1 MEKVVHR
8 SESRGFA
15 DHGWLKSYK
24 TFSYANY
31 YDPRRIHFG
40 ALRVLNDDTVD
51 GGEGFNSSPHDNLE
65 IIHIPL
71 KGAIEHGD
79 SMGNLSVVGEGEL
92 QILSAGTGVIH
103 HEYNKSLSDSL
114 EYLQLWLFPEEY
126 ELPPHYSKVRYPE
139 PAANELQL
147 IARPYEGSYDND
159 DNLGRIRQSAWLYM
173 TDLDAGV
180 KISHK
185 LHSDRH
191 GAYVF
196 LIEGGITVAGTHLKR
211 RDGLGLWNAE
221 EFDIEADRP
230 SRVLVIEVP
239 MRKE

>member
-1 MEKVVHR
+1 MEKVIHR

-40 ALRVLNDDTVD
+40 ALRVLNDDTVE
-51 GGEGFNSSPHDNLE
+51 GGEGFNSHPHDNLE
-65 IIHIPL
+65 IIHILL

-79 SMGNLSVVGEGEL
+79 SMGNLSVVSEGEL

-103 HEYNKSLSDSL
+103 HEYNKSLSEIL
-114 EYLQLWLFPEEY
+114 EYLQIWIFPEEY
-126 ELPPHYSKVRYPE
+126 ELAPHYSKVRLATPVR
-139 PAANELQL
+139 NELQL
-147 IARPYEGSYDND
+147 IVRPFDGSYDEE
-159 DNLGRIRQSAWLYM
+159 DNVGMIRQSVWFYM
-173 TDLDAGV
+173 AYLDEGV
-180 KISHK
+180 TVTHK
-185 LHSDRH
+185 LHTPRH

-196 LIEGGITVAGTHLKR
+196 VIEGAVTLDGTHLKS
-211 RDGLGLWNAE
+211 RDGLGLWDAE
-221 EFDIEADRP
+221 AYDIKADKP
-230 SRVLVIEVP
+230 SRVLVMEIP